1 MNLNARVTAQITFQ
15 FSNNET
21 FILVA
26 DETAR
31 DKVMQLK
38 SRIESWGYP
47 VHIET
52 GTKLEL
58 VEPKSNVRRNS

>member
-1 MNLNARVTAQITFQ
+1 MSLNARVTAQITFQ
-15 FSNNET
+15 FANNEV
-21 FILVA
+21 FILSA

-38 SRIESWGYP
+38 NRIESWGYP
-47 VHIET
+47 THIET

-58 VEPKSNVRRNS
+58 VDRKPNLRSKS

>member
-1 MNLNARVTAQITFQ
+1 MNLNARVTAQITFM
-15 FSNNET
+15 FSNDEV
-21 FILVA
+21 FILTA

-38 SRIESWGYP
+38 NRIESWGYP

-58 VEPKSNVRRNS
+58 VEKNKS